1 MENPESNIKRIF
13 DALLGVDVIL
23 KKDSANKKEF
33 FCNLIETL
41 EASCEIEGVLLG
53 VGGINLTNVTDPLWI
68 AIENL
73 LEFTYG
79 TKATDLIMWYIFDR
93 LDEKG
98 EVIPLVTIDGKQFI
112 MNGPSDLWNLL
123 DLVNME
129 MSSEEDEDE
138 DEDE

>member
-68 AIENL
+68 AVENL